1 MYLWFKWLHII
12 AVISW
17 MAGILYLFRLFVNH
31 ATYAKTSP
39 DNHNLLVLMEYR
51 LFRYITVPAMVVA
64 WLAGLAM
71 IGVSPGLL
79 SGQWLLWKLLFVFC
93 LTGVTM
99 YAGGLA
105 VLYRDQ
111 SPLAPSAL
119 KMRYWNEVPTVIMMI
134 IVWLVIFKP
143 F

>member
-1 MYLWFKWLHII
+1 
-12 AVISW
+12 

-31 ATYAKTSP
+31 ATYAKTSQ
-39 DNHNLLVLMEYR
+39 DNHDLLVLMEYR

-64 WLAGLAM
+64 WLAGISM
-71 IGVSPGLL
+71 IGLSPGLL
-79 SGQWLLWKLLFVFC
+79 GGQWLLLKLLLVFC

-105 VLYRDQ
+105 ALYRDKN
-111 SPLAPSAL
+111 PMAPSAL
-119 KMRYWNEVPTVIMMI
+119 KMRYWNEVPTVLMMI
-134 IVWLVIFKP
+134 IVWLVLFKP